1 MTRYDWLFLASPAIT
16 ILVSVPMLLGLVPPN
31 GVYGFRTQASMASP
45 EVWYASNR
53 LAAQYLIA
61 VSMVSAGL
69 YYAGKHFVSA
79 PKTQVLAGTMAF
91 TILLLVAVGA
101 VQVKAGKLARQ
112 RGLVSGSR
120 SG

>member
-79 PKTQVLAGTMAF
+79 PKTQVLLGTVVF
-91 TILLLVAVGA
+91 TLLLFAAIAA
-101 VQVKAGKLARQ
+101 VQARAGELTRQ
-112 RGLVSGSR
+112 TGSPDIASNR
-120 SG
+120 